1 MARMPPRPLRSATL
15 SFGLVTIPVR
25 FYTATSSQS
34 PHFHLVHGPCG
45 SRIKQQLFCP
55 ACDRVVERKELV
67 RGYELGG
74 DGERGGQQVLFSE
87 EELRALETG
96 ASPSLDI
103 TEFVPL
109 DKIDPTYF
117 ESTYYLG
124 PDKMG
129 EKAYQLLVE
138 TMQDTNLAAVTQFV
152 WRGKENVAAIRAHEH
167 ALVLHTLFFADEVR
181 DVKEIGTTSADVRE
195 AEIRL
200 AKRLVEE
207 LRVDDF
213 DPTKH
218 VDAYRARLEQAAA
231 QKAEGQV
238 LETPAPAAPAQVIDL
253 MDALKESLRKGPAKA
268 RTAREEPAAAA
279 ARARKPRKHGI
290 A

>member
-1 MARMPPRPLRSATL
+1 MPPRPLRSATL

-34 PHFHLVHGPCG
+34 PHFHLVHEQCG
-45 SRIKQQLFCP
+45 SRIRQQLFCP
-55 ACDRVVERKELV
+55 ACDRVVERRELV
-67 RGYELGG
+67 RGYELSG
-74 DGERGGQQVLFSE
+74 DSEHGGQHVLFTDD
-87 EELRALETG
+87 ELRALETA

-124 PDKMG
+124 PDKSG

-138 TMQDTNLAAVTQFV
+138 TMQDTNLAAVIQFV
-152 WRGKENVAAIRAHEH
+152 WRGKENVAAIRAHER

-181 DVKEIGTTSADVRE
+181 DVKEIGTTEADVRE
-195 AEIRL
+195 GELRL

-213 DPTKH
+213 DPAKH
-218 VDAYRARLEQAAA
+218 QDVYRERLENAAE
-231 QKAEGQV
+231 QKAQGQT
-238 LETPAPAAPAQVIDL
+238 LETVVPAAPAQVIDL

-268 RTAREEPAAAA
+268 GRREEQAGAQAA
-279 ARARKPRKHGI
+279 ARTRKGRKRGI